1 MFKNLLIY
9 ALVVLMV
16 TGGPV
21 HKSGIDGVHLLIDG
35 VIKHKSEKKSLDSIR
50 IKSKKV
56 TGYSNHD
63 EFICKETVEKKS
75 HVKKSSKRRSGKGI
89 FNNFLMHNRKGSQE
103 ILKAQIRKRYI

>member
-21 HKSGIDGVHLLIDG
+21 HKSGIDGVYLLIDG

-56 TGYSNHD
+56 TGYSKHD
-63 EFICKETVEKKS
+63 EFISKETVEKKS
-75 HVKKSSKRRSGKGI
+75 HVKKSSKRRSGKCLWRSSKRKSEKGI
-89 FNNFLMHNRKGSQE
+89 P
-103 ILKAQIRKRYI
+103 